1 MTVGLD
7 KYGETRR
14 KPGGDAEAAS
24 QGFTLSEGPGPECH
38 VPLSPGAVADGVD
51 KWGGGRAQV
60 HTRGRD
66 YNSR

>member
-24 QGFTLSEGPGPECH
+24 QGFTLSLK
-38 VPLSPGAVADGVD
+38 VQVSNAVSPGAVADGVD
-51 KWGGGRAQV
+51 K
-60 HTRGRD
+60 
-66 YNSR
+66 

>member
-51 KWGGGRAQV
+51 K
-60 HTRGRD
+60 
-66 YNSR
+66 

>member
-24 QGFTLSEGPGPECH
+24 QGFTLSEGPGLECP
-38 VPLSPGAVADGVD
+38 VPRCGSRRRRQIRRREGTGVHQ
-51 KWGGGRAQV
+51 R
-60 HTRGRD
+60 T
-66 YNSR
+66 

>member
-24 QGFTLSEGPGPECH
+24 QGFTLSEGPGLECR
-38 VPLSPGAVADGVD
+38 VPGAVADGVD
-51 KWGGGRAQV
+51 KQGGGRAQV
-60 HTRGRD
+60 YTRGRD
-66 YNSR
+66 CN